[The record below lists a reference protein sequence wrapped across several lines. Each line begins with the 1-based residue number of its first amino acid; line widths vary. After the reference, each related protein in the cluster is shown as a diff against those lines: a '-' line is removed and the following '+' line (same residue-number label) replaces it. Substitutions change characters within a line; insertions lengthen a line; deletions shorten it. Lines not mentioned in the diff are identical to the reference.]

1 MTKLSA
7 ELSRLVDAHV
17 LSPAQSQ
24 DVEAA
29 ARADLLEAL
38 EANRPAPMP
47 RESSRSTVIEVLGYA
62 GGALLL
68 GAVIFLGFSFWDELE
83 RPARIGVALASFA
96 VPAAGGAALVAWKTR
111 PALGQVLLALA
122 CFTAGFAWTVIVE
135 DEKLVG
141 TAIVIVA
148 TSLAGVL
155 LLRAGAFLITGWA
168 GAMML
173 VSTLVLNVID
183 DGRTDDDQFQAIP
196 VHLAVGFLIVAAIF
210 TAAGFMISQ
219 TLAWTLAGLSGGAA
233 SIGLQFE
240 ETRGEWLSLVVGT
253 VIVAI
258 LFFGYVLIRRHAL
271 AVVGCLILLSTWPA
285 SLYRITDSELGAA
298 LGLIAAG
305 AVLIMTV
312 VLMSRRRRTGPAIS
326 DNQAI

>member
-7 ELSRLVDAHV
+7 ELSRLVDAHI

-38 EANRPAPMP
+38 EANRPAPVP

-96 VPAAGGAALVAWKTR
+96 VPAAGGVALVAWKTR
-111 PALGQVLLALA
+111 PALGRVLLALA

-141 TAIVIVA
+141 TAV
-148 TSLAGVL
+148 
-155 LLRAGAFLITGWA
+155 
-168 GAMML
+168 
-173 VSTLVLNVID
+173 
-183 DGRTDDDQFQAIP
+183 
-196 VHLAVGFLIVAAIF
+196 
-210 TAAGFMISQ
+210 
-219 TLAWTLAGLSGGAA
+219 
-233 SIGLQFE
+233 
-240 ETRGEWLSLVVGT
+240 

-258 LFFGYVLIRRHAL
+258 LVLGYVLIRRHAL
-271 AVVGCLILLSTWPA
+271 AVVGCLILLGTWPA

-298 LGLIAAG
+298 LGLVAAG
-305 AVLIMTV
+305 VAEHLDHRAAGT
-312 VLMSRRRRTGPAIS
+312 LPWHRRRPVGLEGLE
-326 DNQAI
+326 

>member
-38 EANRPAPMP
+38 EADRPAPMP
-47 RESSRSTVIEVLGYA
+47 RESSRSTVLEVLGYA

-83 RPARIGVALASFA
+83 RPARIGVALASFL
-96 VPAAGGAALVAWKTR
+96 VPAAGGAALVTWKTR
-111 PALGQVLLALA
+111 PALGRVLLALA

-155 LLRAGAFLITGWA
+155 LLRAGAFLITGLVRRDDA
-168 GAMML
+168 G
-173 VSTLVLNVID
+173 
-183 DGRTDDDQFQAIP
+183 Q
-196 VHLAVGFLIVAAIF
+196 H
-210 TAAGFMISQ
+210 AGV
-219 TLAWTLAGLSGGAA
+219 
-233 SIGLQFE
+233 E
-240 ETRGEWLSLVVGT
+240 R
-253 VIVAI
+253 
-258 LFFGYVLIRRHAL
+258 
-271 AVVGCLILLSTWPA
+271 
-285 SLYRITDSELGAA
+285 D
-298 LGLIAAG
+298 
-305 AVLIMTV
+305 
-312 VLMSRRRRTGPAIS
+312 RRRPDR
-326 DNQAI
+326 

>member
-1 MTKLSA
+1 MTKLSG
-7 ELSRLVDAHV
+7 ELSRLVDANV

-38 EANRPAPMP
+38 ASDRPAPMP
-47 RESSRSTVIEVLGYA
+47 RESSRSTVLEVLGYA

-68 GAVIFLGFSFWDELE
+68 GAVIFLGVSFWDELE
-83 RPARIGVALASFA
+83 RPARIGVALASFL
-96 VPAAGGAALVAWKTR
+96 VPAAGGAALVSWRTR
-111 PALGQVLLALA
+111 PELGRVLLALA
-122 CFTAGFAWTVIVE
+122 CFTAGFAWTVIAE

-155 LLRAGAFLITGWA
+155 LLRAGAFLIPGWS

-173 VSTLVLNVID
+173 VTALVLNVID

-196 VHLAVGFLIVAAIF
+196 VHLAIGFLVVAAIF
-210 TAAGFMISQ
+210 TAAGFVMSK

-233 SIGLQFE
+233 SIGLQFD
-240 ETRGEWLSLVVGT
+240 ETRGDWLSLVVST

-258 LFFGYVLIRRHAL
+258 LFFGFVMIRRHAL
-271 AVVGCLILLSTWPA
+271 AAVGCLILLSVWPA

-298 LGLIAAG
+298 LGLVAAG
-305 AVLIMTV
+305 GALILTV
-312 VLMSRRRRTGPAIS
+312 VLMSRRRRTRSATS
-326 DNQAI
+326 DMQAI